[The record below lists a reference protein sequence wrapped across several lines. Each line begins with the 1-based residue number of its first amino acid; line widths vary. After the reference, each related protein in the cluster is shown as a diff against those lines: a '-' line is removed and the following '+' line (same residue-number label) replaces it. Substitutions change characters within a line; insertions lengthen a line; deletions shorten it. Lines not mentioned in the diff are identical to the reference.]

1 MTSWLSGLRKGDDML
16 LAAPQ
21 ISVVRRPDHPPG
33 TASEGS
39 GARRQTFITIRGLS
53 KSFDSSV
60 VYDRFD
66 LDLLQ
71 SEFISIFG
79 PNGCGKSTLI
89 NLISGLL
96 PCDAGQVLFDGQTIQ
111 ETRLSYVFQ
120 NYRDALFPWLRAI
133 DNIRYPLKLIGLSRR
148 ECDRRVEQLLAD
160 FDVKIDLNS
169 YPYLL
174 SGGQQ
179 QTVSI
184 LRALVTNPEVL
195 FLDEPFSA
203 LDYEMTLFMREQLQ
217 RIFMK
222 TKTTT
227 LLVSHDLEEAVQLA
241 NRVLLLT
248 RRPTRVAD
256 FVEVDL
262 PWPRHTESVTSARFV
277 ELKSHCLEVFQRQ
290 IAN

>member
-1 MTSWLSGLRKGDDML
+1 ML
-16 LAAPQ
+16 DTRPRTGIVRAAD
-21 ISVVRRPDHPPG
+21 RPPAAAEED
-33 TASEGS
+33 S
-39 GARRQTFITIRGLS
+39 GARRRTFITIRGLS
-53 KSFDSSV
+53 KSFDHSV

-66 LDLLQ
+66 LDLPQ
-71 SEFISIFG
+71 GEFISIFG

-89 NLISGLL
+89 NMISGLM

-133 DNIRYPLKLIGLSRR
+133 DNIRYPLKLTGLSRP
-148 ECDRRVEQLLAD
+148 ECDRRVERLLAD
-160 FDVKIDLNS
+160 FDVKIDLDA
-169 YPYLL
+169 YPYML

-184 LRALVTNPEVL
+184 LRALVTDPEVL

-256 FVEVDL
+256 FVEIDL

-290 IAN
+290 IAG